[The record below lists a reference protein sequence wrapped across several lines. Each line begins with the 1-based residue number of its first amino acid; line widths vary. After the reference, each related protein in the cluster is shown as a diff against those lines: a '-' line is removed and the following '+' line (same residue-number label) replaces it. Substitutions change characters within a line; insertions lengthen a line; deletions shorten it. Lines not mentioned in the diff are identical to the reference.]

1 MINKRVYKQE
11 LEIGKK
17 AVITAMRITN
27 SIQKELYVRDII
39 TKTDKSPVTIAD
51 FTSQA
56 IVCKILN
63 DNFPEIPIV
72 AEENS
77 NALKNPEHKETL
89 KKIIHFIEREPQVR
103 EMINKD
109 ILFETIDFGCQSTGK
124 AFWTLD
130 PIDGT
135 KGFIRGEQY
144 AVALALVVE
153 EEVKLGILG
162 CPNLKFKNDR
172 SKSGYLF
179 SAIRNEG
186 AEIFNVEKK
195 TSKRTNI
202 SNISDTKKMKFIESY
217 ESSHSNLELQNKIA
231 KILNIKNPPVQMD
244 SQVKYGMIS
253 NGDAEIYLRIPHPKT
268 PDYKEKIWDHAAG
281 SIIVEESEG
290 IVSDIFGKKLDFN
303 TGKTLK
309 NNTGILA
316 STPLVHNDVLE
327 IIKKNLIQHNK

>member
-1 MINKRVYKQE
+1 MINKREYKQK

-17 AVITAMRITN
+17 AVILAMRIIN
-27 SIQKELYVRDII
+27 SIQKELYAIDTI
-39 TKTDKSPVTIAD
+39 TKADKSPVTIAD

-56 IVCKILN
+56 IICKILN

-72 AEENS
+72 AEESS
-77 NALKNPEHKETL
+77 NVLKNFEHKEIL
-89 KKIIHFIEREPQVR
+89 EKIIHFIEKEPQVR
-103 EMINKD
+103 EMINRD

-124 AFWTLD
+124 IFWTLD

-144 AVALALVVE
+144 AVALALIAE
-153 EEVKLGILG
+153 KEVKLGILG

-195 TSKRTNI
+195 TSKKTNI
-202 SNISDTKKMKFIESY
+202 SNISVKKKMKFIESY
-217 ESSHSNLELQNKIA
+217 ESSHSDLELQNKIA
-231 KILNIKNPPVQMD
+231 KTLNIKNPPVQMD

-268 PDYKEKIWDHAAG
+268 PNYKEKIWDHAAG
-281 SIIVEESEG
+281 SIIVEESKG

-309 NNTGILA
+309 NNSGSSLNSIN
-316 STPLVHNDVLE
+316 S
-327 IIKKNLIQHNK
+327 

>member
-1 MINKRVYKQE
+1 MINKRKYKQN

-17 AVITAMRITN
+17 AVITAMRIASN
-27 SIQKELYVRDII
+27 IQKELYARDTI
-39 TKTDKSPVTIAD
+39 TKSDKSPVTIAD

-72 AEENS
+72 AEETS
-77 NALKNPEHKETL
+77 NALRNPENKEIL
-89 KKIIHFIEREPQVR
+89 EKIIYFIEKEPQVR
-103 EMINKD
+103 EIINKGT
-109 ILFETIDFGCQSTGK
+109 LFESIDFGCQSTGK
-124 AFWTLD
+124 TFWTLD

-144 AVALALVVE
+144 AIALALVAE
-153 EEVKLGILG
+153 GEVKLGILG

-186 AEIFNVEKK
+186 AEIFNNEKK

-231 KILNIKNPPVQMD
+231 KTLNIKNPPVQMD

-268 PDYKEKIWDHAAG
+268 PNYKEKIWDHAAG
-281 SIIVEESEG
+281 SVIVEESG
-290 IVSDIFGKKLDFN
+290 GVVSDIFGKKLDFN

-316 STPLVHNDVLE
+316 STPLIHNRVIK
-327 IIKKNLIQHNK
+327 IIKENLT

>member
-1 MINKRVYKQE
+1 MINKRKYKQK
-11 LEIGKK
+11 LGIGKK

-27 SIQKELYVRDII
+27 SIQRELYDRDTI
-39 TKTDKSPVTIAD
+39 TKSDKSPVTIAD

-72 AEENS
+72 AEETS
-77 NALKNPEHKETL
+77 NALKNPEHKEIL
-89 KKIIHFIEREPQVR
+89 EKIIYFIEKEPQVR
-103 EMINKD
+103 KIVNKGT
-109 ILFETIDFGCQSTGK
+109 LFESIDFGCQSTGK
-124 AFWTLD
+124 TFWTLD

-144 AVALALVVE
+144 AIALALVAE
-153 EEVKLGILG
+153 GEVKLGILG

-186 AEIFNVEKK
+186 AEIFNNEKK

-202 SNISDTKKMKFIESY
+202 SNILDTKKMKFIESY

-231 KILNIKNPPVQMD
+231 KTLNIKKPPVQMD

-268 PDYKEKIWDHAAG
+268 PNYKEKIWDHAAG
-281 SIIVEESEG
+281 SIIVEESGG

-316 STPLVHNDVLE
+316 STPLIHNRVIK
-327 IIKKNLIQHNK
+327 IIKENLI